1 MDEFVT
7 DSLSVSAS
15 DIYSNFSQL
24 VLNLFHEKR
33 IHLCFLLNCNGYYDI
48 ARIFAKSNST
58 ARACSIFLLSTLMT
72 STNYTSSSFAK
83 VFLSKRIF
91 RRINSFPAPKYGY
104 FYNLF

>member
-33 IHLCFLLNCNGYYDI
+33 IHLCFLLNCNGYYNM
-48 ARIFAKSNST
+48 ARIFSGIYLSGRKTPIGPVASHAKNP
-58 ARACSIFLLSTLMT
+58 IIPFGLGLNFLLFFRQL
-72 STNYTSSSFAK
+72 
-83 VFLSKRIF
+83 FLK
-91 RRINSFPAPKYGY
+91 
-104 FYNLF
+104 